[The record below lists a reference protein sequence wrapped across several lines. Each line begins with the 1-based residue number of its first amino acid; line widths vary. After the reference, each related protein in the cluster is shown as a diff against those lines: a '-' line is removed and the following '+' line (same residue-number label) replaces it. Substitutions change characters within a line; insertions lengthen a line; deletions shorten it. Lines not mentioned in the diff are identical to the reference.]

1 MTSTRRSTKFKE
13 DTCSTY
19 IRETVSSIYLRRQ
32 YVTLDQVYEEL
43 QAIKAL
49 LQTQRTVPGLT
60 STDRDILLKLNGS
73 QIKTYLLLQP
83 EQEYS
88 AQDVAVLSHNSRAYE
103 SNILNQLVRLNLV
116 AKHRKGRL
124 VYFTKCPITFLKD

>member
-1 MTSTRRSTKFKE
+1 
-13 DTCSTY
+13 
-19 IRETVSSIYLRRQ
+19 VSSIYLRRQ

-49 LQTQRTVPGLT
+49 LQTHRTVLGLT

-83 EQEYS
+83 DRTYS
-88 AQDVAVLSHNSRAYE
+88 AQDVAALSHNSRAYE

-116 AKHRKGRL
+116 TKHRKGRQ
-124 VYFTKCPITFLKD
+124 VYFTKCPIDFPNEEQ

>member
-1 MTSTRRSTKFKE
+1 MSH
-13 DTCSTY
+13 
-19 IRETVSSIYLRRQ
+19 IYLKRQ

-49 LQTQRTVPGLT
+49 LQVHQAGPTIT

-73 QIKTYLLLQP
+73 QIKTYLLLQHNY
-83 EQEYS
+83 EYS
-88 AQDVAVLSHNSRAYE
+88 AQDVAELSHNSRAYE

-116 AKHRKGRL
+116 TKQRKGRL
-124 VYFTKCPITFLKD
+124 VYFTKCLISSPDS